1 MQALAQLYRVIA
13 EAGHISNLENSG
25 FATSCVAGVPGCESL
40 VKPVEIPAM
49 EYATAGDVRVQPG
62 GGTGWGHHGFVANRT
77 LASQSCARW
86 RVTNFST
93 LIGLSAQ
100 PLDEVLSL
108 PPNGS
113 IPFPVL

>member
-1 MQALAQLYRVIA
+1 MQALAQQYRVIA

-62 GGTGWGHHGFVANRT
+62 GGSGWGQPRVCGEPDSSESILCTLARYKLFDANRVICT
-77 LASQSCARW
+77 T
-86 RVTNFST
+86 V
-93 LIGLSAQ
+93 G
-100 PLDEVLSL
+100 
-108 PPNGS
+108 
-113 IPFPVL
+113 